1 LLVEYPWPG
10 NVRELSN
17 IMERLVILAP
27 DEVIEPD
34 ALPPTF
40 LTPRPSSPAPPGP
53 VSLSEMERSHIA
65 RVLQDTG
72 GKKMHAAR
80 LLGIDIKTLN
90 KKLRDYHILPPSTR

>member
-1 LLVEYPWPG
+1 
-10 NVRELSN
+10 
-17 IMERLVILAP
+17 MERLVILAP
-27 DEVIEPD
+27 GEVIEPD

-40 LTPRPSSPAPPGP
+40 LAPRPTSALAPPSP
-53 VSLSEMERSHIA
+53 VSLSEMERLHIA

-72 GKKMHAAR
+72 GKKMQAAR